1 MQMYNS
7 KRLRYASA
15 HACSQF
21 STGSYLVTDARIISA
36 CERKTDA
43 SDVTNSGE
51 RDPRDVNAI
60 VVEAIQLYSCKV
72 K

>member
-1 MQMYNS
+1 MHLLMLVHNS
-7 KRLRYASA
+7 LPVAISLRTRA
-15 HACSQF
+15 
-21 STGSYLVTDARIISA
+21 LISA